1 MARAE
6 YYYNVNTRR
15 EAQLFIEQSIERGL
29 TVMTVYGLARDTYN
43 TTNDKYTRKGAR
55 LILSEMDH
63 QRQMSKPL
71 SLIGGAFAICVV
83 AYIVL
88 MFMYGLG

>member
-1 MARAE
+1 MARPE

-15 EAQLFIEQSIERGL
+15 EAQLFIERSIERGL
-29 TVMTVYGLARDTYN
+29 TVKTVYGLARDTYN
-43 TTNDKYTRKGAR
+43 TTNDKCTRNGAR
-55 LILSEMDH
+55 LILSEVDR
-63 QRQMSKPL
+63 QRKMSNPL
-71 SLIGGAFAICVV
+71 ELIGGAFVICFF

>member
-1 MARAE
+1 MARPE